1 MVEFIISFMKVS
13 KSQHRNKRRARVRA
27 KISGTSLVPRISV
40 FRSNRHLFVQIIDDE
55 SRKTVV
61 SSIIKSKKK
70 SSLKGTKTESA
81 SVIGETLAKK
91 AQESGITKVVFD
103 RGGYKYHG
111 RVKALAEGLR
121 KGGLKF

>member
-1 MVEFIISFMKVS
+1 MKVS